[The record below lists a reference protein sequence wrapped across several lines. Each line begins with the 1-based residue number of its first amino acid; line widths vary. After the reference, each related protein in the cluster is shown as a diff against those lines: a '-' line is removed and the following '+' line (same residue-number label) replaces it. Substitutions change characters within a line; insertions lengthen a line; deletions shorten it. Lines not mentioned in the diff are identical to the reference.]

1 MKKLYTAILAAS
13 VAASAA
19 AAPARV
25 QTNETAVN
33 TQSAIY
39 KMERA
44 FNAKATNNVFKAVE
58 RTAGTTVKAPA
69 KAAATNMGELIGVY
83 DYSFYLYSETGGQT
97 LNSTTTIAAGEAENE
112 VLIQGLRFVDVTLK
126 GTVDFAAG
134 TITLTPQELLTMPE
148 DPKYPGISM
157 DLWLYAGKIVGTSIQ
172 EDRNANITIK
182 LNADGT
188 LSSEDVFWY
197 GVEGLPGA
205 NYSVFEDLKLAPSEY
220 NAKVEYGEYDYDE
233 DGKYLPTVSEYVT
246 YCMAEH
252 LDSYIV
258 ADEQGKP
265 DDLGEVVT
273 LDDFIFSKNLAI
285 TATYPLPIIIE
296 RDTKTTYL
304 DTFYWFD
311 ASLQSGN
318 YRVAVC
324 TIINSKLSGI
334 EGSFAGSTISW
345 GGDWYAYAPGASM
358 FGKFKDCKIYLQF
371 SLDDNAGIN
380 DVVVDN
386 ENAPVEYFNL
396 QGMRVNE
403 PAAGQFV
410 IRRQGNKVEKII
422 VK

>member
-13 VAASAA
+13 VAASAT

-25 QTNETAVN
+25 LTNETTVN

-44 FNAKATNNVFKAVE
+44 FNAKATNDVFKAVE
-58 RTAGTTVKAPA
+58 RIADTTVKAPA
-69 KAAATNMGELIGVY
+69 KAAAKY
-83 DYSFYLYSETGGQT
+83 AGGQT
-97 LNSTTTIAAGEAENE
+97 LNSTTTIAAGEEENE
-112 VLIQGLRFVDVTLK
+112 VLIQGMRYVDVTLK

-148 DPKYPGISM
+148 DPDYPGKSM
-157 DLWLYAGKIVGTSIQ
+157 DIWLYAGKIVGTSIQ

-188 LSSEDVFWY
+188 LSSEDIFIY

-205 NYSVFEDLKLAPSEY
+205 SYAVFEDLKMAPSEY
-220 NAKVEYGEYDYDE
+220 NAKAEYGEYDTD
-233 DGKYLPTVSEYVT
+233 DKGNFLPTVSEYVT

-258 ADEQGKP
+258 PDEQGKP

-273 LDDFIFSKNLAI
+273 LDDFIFSKNQAI

-311 ASLQSGN
+311 ASLQSGD

-324 TIINSKLSGI
+324 TIINNKLSGI

-345 GGDWYAYAPGASM
+345 EGDWYAYAPNAGI

>member
-345 GGDWYAYAPGASM
+345 GGDWYAYAPGAGM